1 MAIRIGMRSPTWGTR
16 PEVIL
21 EGHMCD
27 VTVVFSFMDSAIP
40 SCFLSLCV
48 VSLFPQH
55 FVHDLSAVLRDPSS
69 FALFQLFFPALPR
82 ISLS

>member
-1 MAIRIGMRSPTWGTR
+1 MGNETGGDLGGAHARCHGG
-16 PEVIL
+16 
-21 EGHMCD
+21 
-27 VTVVFSFMDSAIP
+27 FSFTNSVIP
-40 SCFLSLCV
+40 SRFLSLRA

-55 FVHDLSAVLRDPSS
+55 FVHDPSADLRDPSS